1 MTRAIVTGAS
11 GFIGSAVV
19 RALRASGHEVRE
31 VGTSTTSAPLNAE
44 RIGALGVFDLLVH
57 CAGGSSVSASVD
69 DPQADFQK
77 TVPPFTLLL
86 EHIRKHTRGARV
98 VLLSSA
104 AVYGDAPDR
113 PTVETSAI
121 APVSPYGVHKRMCE
135 DLCLSYGKLYGISSV
150 VLRLFSVYGA
160 GLRKQLLWDAAQKV
174 RRGDLAFAG
183 TGDETRDWLHVDDAA
198 SLVVAAAPH
207 ASTSV
212 PILNGAAGEGVT
224 VRRVLEL
231 LLAELG
237 SGSPTFSGIARRGD
251 PRHYCAD
258 IRAARAL
265 GWSPRVELARGIA
278 DYAAWFRE
286 QT

>member
-1 MTRAIVTGAS
+1 MTRTIVTGAK
-11 GFIGSAVV
+11 GFIGKAVSRV
-19 RALRASGHEVRE
+19 LRAAGHEVQE
-31 VGTSTTSAPLNAE
+31 AGTSTVSDPLSAESVAS
-44 RIGALGVFDLLVH
+44 LGTFDLLVH

-69 DPQADFQK
+69 SPQVEFAK
-77 TVPPFTLLL
+77 SVPPFTLLL
-86 EHIRKHTRGARV
+86 DHIRKHTPHARV

-104 AVYGDAPDR
+104 AVYGDAAER
-113 PTVETSAI
+113 PTPETAAI

-135 DLCLSYGKLYGISSV
+135 LSCNSYGNMYGVASI

-160 GLRKQLLWDAAQKV
+160 GLRKQLLWDAAQKS

-198 SLVVAAAPH
+198 ALVLAAAPH
-207 ASTSV
+207 ATPEV

-231 LLAELG
+231 LLRELG
-237 SGSPTFSGIARRGD
+237 SGAPTFSGVARPGD

-258 IRAARAL
+258 VRAARDL
-265 GWSPRVELARGIA
+265 GWAPRVELAKGIA